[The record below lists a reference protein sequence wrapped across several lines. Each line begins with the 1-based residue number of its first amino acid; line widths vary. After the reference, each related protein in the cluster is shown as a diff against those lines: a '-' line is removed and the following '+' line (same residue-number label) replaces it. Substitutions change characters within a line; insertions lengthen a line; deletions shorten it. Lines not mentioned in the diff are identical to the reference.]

1 MYTTTI
7 RGDIIAGATIIG
19 ILIITAMTHTTGIE
33 LAGACHLAGAGV
45 VLTTLIGAIVAIT
58 AIVRTTVG
66 TMITTLITDTVL
78 TMDIALIMDIILT
91 EVTILITDIIL
102 MGVVTITHIT
112 EITITMREVA
122 VMMDTAGRILMSVM
136 ATLDAH
142 MIIIVI
148 LLIKGVL
155 ITITTI
161 IHIAVRTMKAD
172 TAVRVNLLKAVVAT
186 HNLSTTIAGV
196 MTAADTKENLATTAT
211 AIVTVVQTAHQV
223 E

>member
-1 MYTTTI
+1 
-7 RGDIIAGATIIG
+7 
-19 ILIITAMTHTTGIE
+19 MTHTTGIE
-33 LAGACHLAGAGV
+33 LAGACRLAGDGV
-45 VLTTLIGAIVAIT
+45 VITTLIGAIVAT
-58 AIVRTTVG
+58 TVIVRTTVG

-122 VMMDTAGRILMSVM
+122 VMMDTAGRILMSAM

-172 TAVRVNLLKAVVAT
+172 TAVRVNHLKAVVAT

-211 AIVTVVQTAHQV
+211 AIVTVVQVVHQV

>member
-1 MYTTTI
+1 
-7 RGDIIAGATIIG
+7 
-19 ILIITAMTHTTGIE
+19 MTHTTEIE
-33 LAGACHLAGAGV
+33 LAGACHLAGDGV
-45 VLTTLIGAIVAIT
+45 VITTLIGAIVAT
-58 AIVRTTVG
+58 TVIVRTTVG
-66 TMITTLITDTVL
+66 TMITTLITDTIL
-78 TMDIALIMDIILT
+78 TMGIALIMDIILT
-91 EVTILITDIIL
+91 EATILITDIIL
-102 MGVVTITHIT
+102 MAVVTITHIT

-122 VMMDTAGRILMSVM
+122 VMMDTAGRILMSAM

-172 TAVRVNLLKAVVAT
+172 TAVKINHRKVVVAT
-186 HNLSTTIAGV
+186 HNLNMTIAEA
-196 MTAADTKENLATTAT
+196 MTAVDTKENRAATMAT
-211 AIVTVVQTAHQV
+211 AIAVVQTAHQV